1 MNKQMKIL
9 IVDDNKDLAFLL
21 QMILENEGY
30 EVKLAED
37 GSDGYSAF
45 LLFQPD
51 LVITDIQMPIKS
63 GIELMG
69 LIRGHNPGVRTVYM
83 SSDLSRF
90 QSTLEQ
96 EKEKYPVTLLE
107 KPFSVDKLMELLSQF
122 SC

>member
-1 MNKQMKIL
+1 MKVL

-30 EVKLAED
+30 EVRSAED

-69 LIRGHNPGVRTVYM
+69 LIRGQNPSVKTVYM
-83 SSDLSRF
+83 SGDLSRF

-96 EKEKYPVTLLE
+96 EKEKYPVCLLE
-107 KPFSVDKLMELLSQF
+107 KPFSVNELMNLLSQF